1 MKTNST
7 HLTLALFFCVF
18 VQAMAFSGPNAFNV
32 SKGEAEK
39 IKAKVNSGEFSLSSF
54 AFVENKGQVYGY
66 DGLPHPEVKFSFQQG
81 NTQIFLLENG
91 IAYQFTKMHYPDG
104 YQEMPLDK
112 GGKQDF
118 EKMLELKKQ
127 IRTETFRMDMTL
139 VGANNHVEITT
150 EGRSA
155 DYTNFYNRNVLDVHS
170 FNKVTY
176 HNVYPGI
183 DWVIYIKNNQIKYDF
198 KVKPGADPTLIKMQ
212 FHHQEN
218 LALNKDGSFTLKN
231 SLGSISEKAPV
242 SFQGLFKIETK
253 FKLKENIISFVLE
266 NYNSKETLVIDP
278 ALVWATYYGGILGEA
293 VFFCDNDA
301 LGNIYLAGQTN
312 SSSGSSIAQGGHQN
326 TYGGGSYDAFL
337 VKFNSSGVRQWGSYY
352 GGSDDDSGYSC
363 ATDALGNVYLA
374 GYTHSSSG
382 IASGGHQNSFGNN
395 GFYCAYLVKFNSS
408 GVRQWGTY
416 YVGVNGHNR
425 GYTCAT
431 DAAGNVY
438 LAGRTESNIGISLG
452 GHQNAF
458 GGFTDAFLVKFNA
471 SGVMQW
477 GTYYG
482 GSGSEIGHSCST
494 DAFGNVYLAGQTSS
508 PFGISLGGHQ
518 NAIGSNFNSD
528 AFLVKFNSSG
538 IRQWGTY
545 YGGAGP
551 DIGYSCASDV
561 AGNVYLAGETL
572 STNDIGSGGH
582 QNSFGG
588 GFQRDAFLVKF
599 NASGVRQWGTYYGGT
614 GHEVSYSCKSDASGN
629 VFLAGY
635 TESSNG
641 TIIASAGSHQ
651 TNFGGGSND
660 AFIAKFNSAG
670 IRLWGSYFGG
680 SGGDH
685 GRSCSIDAFG
695 KVYLAGNTISNYL
708 ATLGS
713 HQNQIGGNTDAFLVK
728 FCETPSQPSV
738 ISGNTVVCF
747 GSAQNYSVTNDTF
760 ATAYSWNFSGFN
772 WSGTSTANIVSV
784 LAGLSGSLTVAA
796 VNACGV
802 GPTSTLAIVS
812 NTLPIVIVNS
822 GTICSGQSFTIVPS
836 GASTYTIQ
844 GANSVVSPNTSTSYT
859 VSGSSS
865 DGCLSANTATANVLV
880 NSLPVISISAVSTV
894 ICVGESI
901 DLLASGAD
909 SYTWSPLAFSSSI
922 TVTPS
927 ITTVYSVVGQD
938 ANACENTS
946 AFILQVD
953 ECTGIANTSK
963 SETAIQV
970 YPNPNKGLLNIEL
983 PYDAKLIILNT
994 LGQIVYSSM
1003 FNAGQH
1009 QMNLE
1014 QLANGMYVLKIQ
1026 NGPSSKYFNL
1036 IKE

>member
-66 DGLPHPEVKFSFQQG
+66 DGLPHPDVKFSFQQG
-81 NTQIFLLENG
+81 NTQIFLLEKG
-91 IAYQFTKMHYPDG
+91 IAYQFTRVHHPEG
-104 YQEMPLDK
+104 YQEIIRNKDNERDMKKL
-112 GGKQDF
+112 
-118 EKMLELKKQ
+118 MELQKQ

-139 VGANNHVEITT
+139 MGANRNAQITS
-150 EGRSA
+150 EGKSS

-170 FNKVTY
+170 FNKITY
-176 HNVYPGI
+176 QNIYPGI
-183 DWVIYIKNNQIKYDF
+183 DWVIYTKGKEVKYDF
-198 KVKPGADPTLIKMQ
+198 VVKPGADPSLIKMQ
-212 FHHQEN
+212 FHHQEDMT
-218 LALNKDGSFTLKN
+218 LNKDGSFTLKN
-231 SLGSISEKAPV
+231 SLGSITEKSPD
-242 SFQGLFKIETK
+242 SFQSGRRIGTQFILDNN
-253 FKLKENIISFVLE
+253 LLSFDLE
-266 NYNSKETLVIDP
+266 NYNHRETLIIDP
-278 ALVWATYYGGILGEA
+278 ALVWATYYGGISQDYSL
-293 VFFCDNDA
+293 FCDNDA
-301 LGNIYLAGQTN
+301 LGNLYLAGETI

-326 TYGGGSYDAFL
+326 SYGGGSYDAFL

-352 GGSDDDSGYSC
+352 GGADDDSGYSC

-425 GYTCAT
+425 GYSCAT

-458 GGFTDAFLVKFNA
+458 GGGADAFLVKFNA

-482 GSGSEIGHSCST
+482 GSASEIGHSCST
-494 DAFGNVYLAGQTSS
+494 DASGNVYLAGQTSS

-629 VFLAGY
+629 VFLAGF

-641 TIIASAGSHQ
+641 TIIASTGSHQ

-670 IRLWGSYFGG
+670 IRLWGSYYGG
-680 SGGDH
+680 SGTDY

-695 KVYLAGNTISNYL
+695 KVYFAGYTASNYL

-772 WSGTSTANIVSV
+772 WLGTSTANIVSV

-812 NTLPIVIVNS
+812 NTLPTVIANS
-822 GTICSGQSFTIVPS
+822 GTICSGQSFTILPG
-836 GASTYTIQ
+836 GATTYTIQ
-844 GANSVVSPNTSTSYT
+844 GGSAVVSPTISNNYT
-859 VSGSSS
+859 VTGTNSL
-865 DGCLSANTATANVLV
+865 GCTASTPATASIYV
-880 NSLPVISISAVSTV
+880 NPLPAINISASSTV
-894 ICVGESI
+894 ICEGESL
-901 DLLASGAD
+901 DLSASGAN
-909 SYTWSPLAFSSSI
+909 SYTWSTGANNSSI
-922 TVTPS
+922 TVSPAN
-927 ITTVYSVVGQD
+927 TTTYAVTGED

-946 AFILQVD
+946 AFTLQVD
-953 ECTGIANTSK
+953 ECTGIMNPLK
-963 SETAIQV
+963 SETEFKM
-970 YPNPNKGLLNIEL
+970 YPNPNKGLLHLEL
-983 PYDAKLIILNT
+983 PYEAELTILNT
-994 LGQIVYSSM
+994 LGQIIYSSQYI
-1003 FNAGQH
+1003 AGQH
-1009 QMNLE
+1009 QINLE
-1014 QLANGMYVLKIQ
+1014 QIAKGMYIIKIHQ
-1026 NGPSSKYFNL
+1026 GMSSQYFNL